1 MTNSHS
7 ADRRL
12 TALSVEMGKLLI
24 SVLALVLVGIAIGS
38 VIPTLHQAVSSL
50 NMSPYVV
57 LGAGIGSLWLAA
69 IMPFLLLLYAYGE
82 RQDQRSI

>member
-1 MTNSHS
+1 MTDSHS

-12 TALSVEMGKLLI
+12 TALWVEMGKLLT
-24 SVLALVLVGIAIGS
+24 SVLALALVGTAIGS
-38 VIPTLHQAVSSL
+38 GFLALTEAVSSL
-50 NMSPYVV
+50 NMPAYVV
-57 LGAGIGSLWLAA
+57 LGAGIGSLWLAV